1 MPRCSAR
8 SSRPW
13 LPATLLGS
21 IPTGS
26 LQNLPAV
33 GQEEKNGV
41 ATTHYHVTG
50 ADSPQVALGLGP
62 DSVVDVWIADD
73 GGYIVSM
80 AMEGIVPVNGV
91 DTPVTMSIDISRIN
105 DESIAIEEPS

>member
-1 MPRCSAR
+1 MFGSLEQALAPG
-8 SSRPW
+8 
-13 LPATLLGS
+13 TLLGS

-50 ADSPQVALGLGP
+50 ADSSQVALGLGP

-80 AMEGIVPVNGV
+80 AMEGTVPVNEI